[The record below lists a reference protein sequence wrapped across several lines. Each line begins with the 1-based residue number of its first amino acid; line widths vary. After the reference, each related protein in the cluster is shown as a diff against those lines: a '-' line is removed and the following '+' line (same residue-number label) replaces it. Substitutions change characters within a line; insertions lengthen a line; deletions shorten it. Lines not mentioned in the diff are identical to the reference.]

1 MENRVFY
8 TFTDKNDSNLA
19 FHVEDNEINVIKNR
33 KNLALKLGYNYEDL
47 VYMNQIHSANI
58 IVVDENSPK
67 LVDNCDSIITR
78 SKNLPLMVMVA
89 DCIPILMFDD
99 KQGIIA
105 AIHAGRNSTFLEIS
119 KKTAEVFIEKFSS
132 NTEDINVVFGA
143 SIQKCCYEVSEDLSK
158 IVENS
163 FGKEFVENN
172 YIDLQGINKK
182 QLNDL
187 GIKNIEISNICT
199 KCGDKP
205 YFSYRKDKKTGR
217 FAGII
222 ILKDYL

>member
-99 KQGIIA
+99 KKGIIA

-132 NTEDINVVFGA
+132 NPEDINVVFGA

-222 ILKDYL
+222 ILKD

>member
-8 TFTDKNDSNLA
+8 TFTDKNDGNLA

-132 NTEDINVVFGA
+132 NPEDIRVILGA

-199 KCGDKP
+199 KCGDKS

-222 ILKDYL
+222 ILKD

>member
-132 NTEDINVVFGA
+132 NPEDINVVFGA

-199 KCGDKP
+199 KCGDKS

-222 ILKDYL
+222 ILKD

>member
-8 TFTDKNDSNLA
+8 TFTDKNDANLA

-47 VYMNQIHSANI
+47 VYMNQIHSSNI

-99 KQGIIA
+99 KKGIIA

-132 NTEDINVVFGA
+132 NPEDINVVFGA

-199 KCGDKP
+199 KCGDKS

-222 ILKDYL
+222 ILKD

>member
-8 TFTDKNDSNLA
+8 TFSDGNDGNLA

-132 NTEDINVVFGA
+132 NPEDINVVFGA

-199 KCGDKP
+199 KCGDKS

-222 ILKDYL
+222 ILKD

>member
-8 TFTDKNDSNLA
+8 TFTDENDGNLA

-99 KQGIIA
+99 KKGIIA

-132 NTEDINVVFGA
+132 NPEDINVVFGA

-163 FGKEFVENN
+163 FGKKFVENN

-222 ILKDYL
+222 ILKD

>member
-8 TFTDKNDSNLA
+8 SFTDKNDSNLA

-47 VYMNQIHSANI
+47 VYMNQVHSANI

-89 DCIPILMFDD
+89 DCIPILMFDS
-99 KQGIIA
+99 KQGVVA

-119 KKTAEVFIEKFSS
+119 KKTASFFIEKFSS
-132 NTEDINVVFGA
+132 NPEDIRVILGA
-143 SIQKCCYEVSEDLSK
+143 SIRKCCSEVSDELSK

-199 KCGDKP
+199 KCGDKS

-222 ILKDYL
+222 ILKD

>member
-1 MENRVFY
+1 MKNRIFY
-8 TFTDKNDSNLA
+8 TFTDKNDGNLA

-33 KNLALKLGYNYEDL
+33 QNLALKLDYKDENL
-47 VYMNQIHSANI
+47 VYMNQVHGANI

-67 LVDNCDSIITR
+67 LIDDCDSIITR

-132 NTEDINVVFGA
+132 NPKDITVILGA
-143 SIQKCCYEVSEDLSK
+143 SIQKGCYEVSDELSK

-163 FGKEFVENN
+163 FGKEFVKNN

-199 KCGDKP
+199 KCGDKS

-222 ILKDYL
+222 ILKD

>member
-8 TFTDKNDSNLA
+8 TFTDENDGNLA

-99 KQGIIA
+99 KKGIIA

-132 NTEDINVVFGA
+132 NPEDINAVFGS
-143 SIQKCCYEVSEDLSK
+143 SIQKCCYEVS
-158 IVENS
+158 
-163 FGKEFVENN
+163 
-172 YIDLQGINKK
+172 
-182 QLNDL
+182 
-187 GIKNIEISNICT
+187 
-199 KCGDKP
+199 
-205 YFSYRKDKKTGR
+205 
-217 FAGII
+217 
-222 ILKDYL
+222 

>member
-8 TFTDKNDSNLA
+8 TFTDENDGNLA

-47 VYMNQIHSANI
+47 VYMNQIHSSNI

-99 KQGIIA
+99 KQGVVA
-105 AIHAGRNSTFLEIS
+105 AIHAGRNSTFLEIA

-132 NTEDINVVFGA
+132 NPEDINVVFGA

-163 FGKEFVENN
+163 FGKEFVKNN

-222 ILKDYL
+222 ILKD

>member
-89 DCIPILMFDD
+89 DCIPILMFDS
-99 KQGIIA
+99 KQGVVA

-119 KKTAEVFIEKFSS
+119 KKTAEIFIEKFSS
-132 NTEDINVVFGA
+132 NPEDIRVILGA
-143 SIQKCCYEVSEDLSK
+143 SIQKCCYEVSDELSK

-199 KCGDKP
+199 KCGDKS

-222 ILKDYL
+222 ILKD

>member
-8 TFTDKNDSNLA
+8 TFTDKNDGNLA

-119 KKTAEVFIEKFSS
+119 KKTAEIFIEKFSS
-132 NTEDINVVFGA
+132 NPEDINVVFGA
-143 SIQKCCYEVSEDLSK
+143 SIQKCCYEVSDELSK

-199 KCGDKP
+199 KCGDKS

-222 ILKDYL
+222 ILKD

>member
-8 TFTDKNDSNLA
+8 TFTDKNDGNLA

-58 IVVDENSPK
+58 MIVDENSPK
-67 LVDNCDSIITR
+67 LVENCDSIITR

-99 KQGIIA
+99 KKGIIA

-132 NTEDINVVFGA
+132 NQEDINAVFGA

-172 YIDLQGINKK
+172 YIDLQGINKQ

-222 ILKDYL
+222 ILKD

>member
-8 TFTDKNDSNLA
+8 TFTDENDGNLA

-89 DCIPILMFDD
+89 DCIPILFFDEI
-99 KQGIIA
+99 QGVIA
-105 AIHAGRNSTFLEIS
+105 AVHAGRNSTFLKIAQI
-119 KKTAEVFIEKFSS
+119 TANKMIKEF
-132 NTEDINVVFGA
+132 NCNVDNMKVIMGP
-143 SIQKCCYEVSEDLSK
+143 SIHKCCYEVSDELVN
-158 IVENS
+158 IVKTS
-163 FGKEFVENN
+163 FGEKFCKGNN
-172 YIDLQGINKK
+172 IDLH
-182 QLNDL
+182 
-187 GIKNIEISNICT
+187 
-199 KCGDKP
+199 
-205 YFSYRKDKKTGR
+205 
-217 FAGII
+217 
-222 ILKDYL
+222 

>member
-1 MENRVFY
+1 MENIVFY
-8 TFTDKNDSNLA
+8 TFTDENDGNLA

-33 KNLALKLGYNYEDL
+33 KKLALKLGYNYEDL
-47 VYMNQIHSANI
+47 VYMNQTHSSNI
-58 IVVDENSPK
+58 MVVDENSPK
-67 LVDNCDSIITR
+67 LVENCDSIITR

-105 AIHAGRNSTFLEIS
+105 AIHAGRNSTFLEIA
-119 KKTAEVFIEKFSS
+119 KKTAEIFIEKFSS
-132 NTEDINVVFGA
+132 NPEDINVFFGA

-163 FGKEFVENN
+163 FGKEFVKNN

-205 YFSYRKDKKTGR
+205 YYSYRKDKKTGR

-222 ILKDYL
+222 ILKD

>member
-8 TFTDKNDSNLA
+8 TFTDENDGNLA

-47 VYMNQIHSANI
+47 VYMNQIHSSNI

-99 KQGIIA
+99 KKGIIA
-105 AIHAGRNSTFLEIS
+105 AIHAGNFKKNS
-119 KKTAEVFIEKFSS
+119 
-132 NTEDINVVFGA
+132 
-143 SIQKCCYEVSEDLSK
+143 
-158 IVENS
+158 
-163 FGKEFVENN
+163 
-172 YIDLQGINKK
+172 
-182 QLNDL
+182 
-187 GIKNIEISNICT
+187 
-199 KCGDKP
+199 
-205 YFSYRKDKKTGR
+205 
-217 FAGII
+217 
-222 ILKDYL
+222 

>member
-8 TFTDKNDSNLA
+8 TFTDKNDGNLA

-132 NTEDINVVFGA
+132 NPEDINVVFGA

-199 KCGDKP
+199 KCGDKS

-222 ILKDYL
+222 ILKD

>member
-89 DCIPILMFDD
+89 DCIPILMFDS
-99 KQGIIA
+99 KQGVVA

-132 NTEDINVVFGA
+132 NPEDINVVFGA

-199 KCGDKP
+199 KCGDKS

-222 ILKDYL
+222 ILKD

>member
-8 TFTDKNDSNLA
+8 SFTDKNDGNLA

-119 KKTAEVFIEKFSS
+119 KKTASFFIEKFSS
-132 NTEDINVVFGA
+132 NPEDINVVFGA
-143 SIQKCCYEVSEDLSK
+143 SIQKCCYEVSDELSK

-199 KCGDKP
+199 KCGDKS

-222 ILKDYL
+222 ILKD

>member
-8 TFTDKNDSNLA
+8 TFTDENDGNLA

-89 DCIPILMFDD
+89 DCIPILMFDS
-99 KQGIIA
+99 KQGVVA

-119 KKTAEVFIEKFSS
+119 KKTASFFIEKFSS
-132 NTEDINVVFGA
+132 NPEDINVVFGA

-199 KCGDKP
+199 KCGDKS

-222 ILKDYL
+222 ILKD

>member
-1 MENRVFY
+1 MENRVYY
-8 TFTDKNDSNLA
+8 TFTDKNDGNLA

-119 KKTAEVFIEKFSS
+119 KKTAEIFIEKFSS
-132 NTEDINVVFGA
+132 NPEDIRVILGA
-143 SIQKCCYEVSEDLSK
+143 SIQKCCYEVSDELSK

-199 KCGDKP
+199 KCGDKS

-222 ILKDYL
+222 ILKD

>member
-1 MENRVFY
+1 MKVKYF
-8 TFTDKNDSNLA
+8 FSDKNDGNLA

-132 NTEDINVVFGA
+132 NQEDINVVFGA

-199 KCGDKP
+199 KCGDKS

-222 ILKDYL
+222 ILKD

>member
-8 TFTDKNDSNLA
+8 TFTDKNDGNLA

-132 NTEDINVVFGA
+132 NPEDINVVFGA

-163 FGKEFVENN
+163 FGKKFVENN

-199 KCGDKP
+199 KCGDKS

-222 ILKDYL
+222 ILKD

>member
-1 MENRVFY
+1 MENIVFY
-8 TFTDKNDSNLA
+8 TFTDENDGNLA

-33 KNLALKLGYNYEDL
+33 KKLALKLGYNYEDL
-47 VYMNQIHSANI
+47 VYMNQTHSSNI
-58 IVVDENSPK
+58 MVVDENSPK
-67 LVDNCDSIITR
+67 LVENCDSIITR

-105 AIHAGRNSTFLEIS
+105 AIHAGRNSTFLEIA
-119 KKTAEVFIEKFSS
+119 KKTAEIFIEKFSS
-132 NTEDINVVFGA
+132 NPEDINVFFGA

-163 FGKEFVENN
+163 FGKEFVKNN

-182 QLNDL
+182 QLNYL

-205 YFSYRKDKKTGR
+205 YYSYRKDKKTGR

-222 ILKDYL
+222 ILKD